1 MPDRN
6 NIDDIYK
13 IVKEDFSWIQE
24 DMSQHRKLLKEE
36 LIKRIEKDRFEEI
49 DEYRKKC
56 DDIEK
61 LIEKIE
67 SIKDEYISIVIGDDN
82 KKEVDNNDEYD
93 YLEDWSNT
101 SPEEIL
107 LFGKRYKVKFWRD
120 ILFTLIEELYKIDKE
135 LINRLVYNK
144 DFKGRKRLYITY
156 DKNQIDEAYY
166 KKTSF
171 GLYVMTNASANTI
184 YSLCLDILEILGYKE
199 DDLKV
204 KLKRSDKDR
213 EDREVKIEKDDLSNN
228 IKLPREYASVSM
240 DKSLFKSIVYSII
253 NRNEEYGTNYIEP
266 RRIADKYEELILNN
280 TKYTVSYHVVIN
292 IIKFLKDS
300 HFIDNYEG
308 TKKGKY
314 IVVDDDSLRTWVDN
328 NI

>member
-1 MPDRN
+1 
-6 NIDDIYK
+6 
-13 IVKEDFSWIQE
+13 
-24 DMSQHRKLLKEE
+24 
-36 LIKRIEKDRFEEI
+36 
-49 DEYRKKC
+49 
-56 DDIEK
+56 
-61 LIEKIE
+61 
-67 SIKDEYISIVIGDDN
+67 
-82 KKEVDNNDEYD
+82 
-93 YLEDWSNT
+93 
-101 SPEEIL
+101 
-107 LFGKRYKVKFWRD
+107 
-120 ILFTLIEELYKIDKE
+120 
-135 LINRLVYNK
+135 
-144 DFKGRKRLYITY
+144 
-156 DKNQIDEAYY
+156 
-166 KKTSF
+166 
-171 GLYVMTNASANTI
+171 MTNASANTI
-184 YSLCLDILEILGYKE
+184 YSICIDILEILGYKE

-213 EDREVKIEKDDLSNN
+213 EVREVKIEKDDLSNN

-280 TKYTVSYHVVIN
+280 TKYTVAYHVVIN